1 MDGRWLAACAVGRT
15 SKRADGRPM
24 GVAQR
29 PMIELSDD
37 FKAPALKATWGA
49 WKEPDMSRYQVGQGA
64 LTVRAKGNSY
74 AESSPLTIKA
84 RDESYEVQ
92 VVAEI
97 ENGTRAALAL
107 EYYPSRSEEHTSEL

>member
-49 WKEPDMSRYQVGQGA
+49 WKEPDMSRYQVSDGA

-74 AESSPLTIKA
+74 AESSPLTIRA

-92 VVAEI
+92 VTAKTKGES
-97 ENGTRAALAL
+97 GAALGL
-107 EYYPSRSEEHTSEL
+107 EYNPRVAVYVEL